1 MDSQRIIMNFTMP
14 PGVDDLE
21 ALAAS
26 VIEALPDELLRF
38 CDDSLA
44 VVVEDLVDETD
55 EADLDLDD
63 PFDLLAQYK
72 NGKQI
77 SPGVERKMA
86 NDEDVLILYRR
97 PILDMWCETEEDLSS
112 LLRQIM
118 IEELGRQFEFSEDDI
133 DDMTKRHYQ
142 GML

>member
-1 MDSQRIIMNFTMP
+1 MNFTMP